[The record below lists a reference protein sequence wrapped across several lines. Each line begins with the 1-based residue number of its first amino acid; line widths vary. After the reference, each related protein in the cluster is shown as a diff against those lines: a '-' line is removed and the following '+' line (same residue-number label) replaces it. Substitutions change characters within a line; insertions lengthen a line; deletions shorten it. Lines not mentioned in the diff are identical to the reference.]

1 MPFKTVSAT
10 RKRVPALKSLSDK
23 QVRTFITVFNKLEKG
38 GTKENSAIPQAIAA
52 AKKVDKNMNIDKATV
67 ENKRRVLSDAVTNGF
82 IVDFDLDNNEV
93 FIERWSNDHDKFVT
107 FRHAFTMTDTSADIE
122 EEGTEVIRTVDFKEV
137 ENTDHDDEPMTKN
150 GLLKVLDKFFGGTKK
165 KDGIQV
171 VKQFGTDNESMFA
184 VEPLYIAPGEVD
196 GHGDTMNLE
205 DITSMVESL
214 NKANGE
220 GRLQS
225 GLFHKHKTDVWTL
238 EKAWV
243 NPVEC
248 MIGDQ
253 LVPEG
258 QPIAKTLF
266 NNERAFEMR
275 INGDISGLSIGA
287 RAKGSID
294 LTKDLSEIQ
303 SQPEATRQLVGVN
316 FDWDHPELTYT
327 SPSQGGAASLKN
339 EAYEI
344 NKTKKATID
353 DLDEEQASI
362 LKEIGEEF
370 ISLEKHLGEDD
381 NQTPSSV
388 DTDGLTGENK
398 LEKGND
404 DTMSKETLE
413 RIAQLEKALAVSQAE
428 NSLTGYGFAADV
440 NKAVAGAIAQL
451 ETAEDKEAIVKAFD
465 ALVARTEAE
474 VEKAVA
480 AKPEEES
487 ELAKSLSEEA
497 GVEGESEALV
507 EKTLAQR
514 AIESQAKQIEGA
526 K

>member
-23 QVRTFITVFNKLEKG
+23 QVRTFITVFNKLEKS
-38 GTKENSAIPQAIAA
+38 GTKEDSAIPQAIAA
-52 AKKVDKNMNIDKATV
+52 AKKVDKSMEIDKATV

-82 IVDFDLDNNEV
+82 IVDFDLDSNEV
-93 FIERWSNDHDKFVT
+93 FIERWHGDKHRT
-107 FRHAFTMTDTSADIE
+107 FRHSFTLTDTSATIE

-137 ENTDHDDEPMTKN
+137 EKSLDAPITESRLM
-150 GLLKVLDKFFGGTKK
+150 KVLDKFFGSSNR
-165 KDGIQV
+165 KDSIQV
-171 VKQFGTDNESMFA
+171 VKQFGTEDEPMFA

-196 GHGDTMNLE
+196 GHGDTMGLE

-214 NKANGE
+214 NKANEE

-266 NNERAFEMR
+266 NNKRAFQMR
-275 INGDISGLSIGA
+275 IEGDISGLSIGA
-287 RAKGSID
+287 RAKGAID

-344 NKTKKATID
+344 NKAKKATID
-353 DLDEEQASI
+353 DLDEEQANI
-362 LKEIGEEF
+362 LKDIGEEF
-370 ISLEKHLGEDD
+370 VSLEKHLGVD
-381 NQTPSSV
+381 NTQTPSSSAEAKV
-388 DTDGLTGENK
+388 GEDNQVI
-398 LEKGND
+398 KGNH
-404 DTMSKETLE
+404 DTMSDEKTLE
-413 RIAQLEKALAVSQAE
+413 RIAQLEKALAVSEAT
-428 NSLTGYGFAADV
+428 NSLTGYSFEADV
-440 NKAVAGAIAQL
+440 NKAVAGAIAKL
-451 ETAEDKEAIVKAFD
+451 DSAEDKEAIVKAFD

-474 VEKAVA
+474 VEKAKA
-480 AKPEEES
+480 DKPEEES
-487 ELAKSLSEEA
+487 DLSKALSEEA
-497 GVEGESEALV
+497 GEGGEVEETVEKSLAERALEAQAKMKEAL
-507 EKTLAQR
+507 
-514 AIESQAKQIEGA
+514 
-526 K
+526 